1 MRKIAIAITVA
12 LVAISTIRPAQA
24 HAGFDFRGVTPT
36 KSKSSVVLLR
46 IGHGCTAPDGVTKA
60 GTYSVSVVIPAEVLK
75 APASAAMQI
84 PGWSAVVTPA
94 NEKDSAGVPVS
105 NTITWTSKS
114 DVFDVH
120 PVGFAEFGI
129 RGSWANAGTFWM
141 DTTQLCRTV
150 TTTKVPASLKSVKDP
165 KTKKSVRVWVPEST
179 KTTYANYKISWTVH
193 DSAAA
198 STLNADK
205 TEETGPAPTLVI
217 VG

>member
-1 MRKIAIAITVA
+1 MKKIALTITAGLMAIIT
-12 LVAISTIRPAQA
+12 SQPAQA

-36 KSKSSVVLLR
+36 KGKSSVVLLR

-60 GTYSVSVVIPAEVLK
+60 GTYSVSVRIPAEVLK

-84 PGWSAVVTPA
+84 PGWNAVVTPA
-94 NEKDSAGVPVS
+94 TEKDSSGVPVS

-129 RGSWANAGTFWM
+129 RGNWANSGTFWM
-141 DTTQLCRTV
+141 DTTQLCRTI
-150 TTTKVPASLKSVKDP
+150 TTTKVPASIKTVKDP
-165 KTKKSVRVWVPEST
+165 KTKKSVKVWVPEST
-179 KTTYANYKISWTVH
+179 KNTYANYMISWTIH

-198 STLNADK
+198 SIFNSDK

-217 VG
+217 AG

>member
-1 MRKIAIAITVA
+1 MKR
-12 LVAISTIRPAQA
+12 ISVVILAVFLAVTGIQPAKA

-36 KSKSSVVLLR
+36 KGKSSVVLLR

-84 PGWSAVVTPA
+84 PGWSAVVTPGG
-94 NEKDSAGVPVS
+94 EKDGAGNPTS
-105 NTITWTSKS
+105 NTITWTTKS
-114 DVFDVH
+114 DIFDVH

-129 RGSWANAGTFWM
+129 RGNWANSGTFWM

-150 TTTKVPASLKSVKDP
+150 ATTTVPASFKTVKDP
-165 KTKKSVRVWVPEST
+165 KTKKNLKVWVPEST
-179 KTTYANYKISWTVH
+179 KTTYANYKISWTIH

-198 STLNADK
+198 STFNADK

-217 VG
+217 AG